1 MGSGPQA
8 RSAQWFAM
16 GRSSCLI
23 PWYDALKFEMIFRR
37 TTEEGV
43 VFNTL
48 PVFEKVTVEIYIIR
62 VYIYLDTPRCVFVV
76 GLNSVLSS
84 WYSTVV

>member
-1 MGSGPQA
+1 
-8 RSAQWFAM
+8 
-16 GRSSCLI
+16 
-23 PWYDALKFEMIFRR
+23 MIFRR
-37 TTEEGV
+37 TTEGGV

-48 PVFEKVTVEIYIIR
+48 PVFEKVTVEIYISCI
-62 VYIYLDTPRCVFVV
+62 YIFFLDTPRCVFVV